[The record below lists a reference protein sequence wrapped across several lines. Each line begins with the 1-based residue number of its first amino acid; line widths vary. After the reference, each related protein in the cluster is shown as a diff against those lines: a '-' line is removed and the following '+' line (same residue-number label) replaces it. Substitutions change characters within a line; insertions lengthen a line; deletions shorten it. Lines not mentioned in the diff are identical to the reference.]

1 MPHPDQKEHA
11 AGQMCVDL
19 GVRPSSHT
27 PNLTGDFL
35 VRLHTAIDIM
45 RRLVMALIEQ
55 ES

>member
-27 PNLTGDFL
+27 PKPAGCLL
-35 VRLHTAIDIM
+35 VRLHTAINTM
-45 RRLVMALIEQ
+45 RRLAMIVSEQ
-55 ES
+55 E